1 MMLTPR
7 QIKLV
12 VVFMM
17 IIILPSFSRTHP
29 VSYASPGL
37 PEEQAPQPEVQGPFM
52 SIAVGPTVFN
62 GNLRDLAEVSSGSP
76 DGPGVLRYTP
86 GQEPKAGIPR
96 NADWVDAVAQTAN
109 QAGLMPAPIR
119 DFAGLN
125 FLNHGA
131 GWPPD
136 TVGDVGPQHYIQA
149 VNISIGIYDK
159 STGLLATPALTFN
172 QFFPVLAG
180 TPCDNA
186 NRGDPV
192 VLYDPVVG
200 RWLVS
205 DFAWFNQSTGPFY
218 ECIAVSQTSD
228 PVTGGWYFYALRA
241 DTGDFTG
248 YLNDYPKLGVWSDG
262 WYMTAN
268 MFQMVAPGT
277 GFGVRLWA
285 LDRAAMI
292 TGGALREV
300 HFDCMDLDC
309 ASLLPSNLRGA
320 LPPPGSPAYF
330 VSAIPPD
337 RLNLWQFHVDWTT
350 PGNSTL
356 TGPVVLNV
364 ADFAFAPSVPQL
376 GSSSVLDSLSPR
388 LMMQLQYRNVS
399 GAESLWANH
408 TVLSGGVAGVRW
420 YEIRDPGGIPVVAQQ
435 STYQPDTTQRWMGS
449 LATDQDGNMAIGY
462 SVSSASMYP
471 GIRYA
476 GRLAGEIPN
485 SLSQA
490 EAVLL
495 NAGGSQTGINRWGD
509 YSAMSVD
516 PVDDCTF
523 WYTQEYYTTT
533 GTNWQ
538 TRIAAFK
545 YPSCG
550 VTKATLSGT
559 VRNTITNQPVPGA
572 PVVAVSAGQTMS
584 VLADVAGFYSLRL
597 LPGEYT
603 LTAGPLLPGYPNS
616 SLLAGVPAIAGQTT
630 SRDLFLT
637 PVPALE
643 EASVRV
649 DDAGA
654 NGNGFPEPGESDL
667 LLYEGLR
674 NAGGAPSTNIS
685 ASLSSLTAGVTID
698 SPLVSYANIAPGNII
713 TNVVPFQFSVGSGVA
728 CGADLNFRKVV
739 TDSVDTYTIDFSLNA
754 SQPVTRTNVFTN
766 DVESGSIGWTTGGTI
781 GNTWSLTT
789 QHAHSPSHSW
799 SDSPAGNYSDNA
811 NAYLRTPTYDLS
823 GKRRLRLSAWYR
835 YALEPGYD
843 YIYLEYSLDGGATWG
858 SQPLLSFTGSQNDWV
873 FREVDAS
880 VLDGRSNIALRYR
893 LLSDSS
899 LNYDGFYVDD
909 IALSHEL
916 YGCSLNFTNLPVTFK

>member
-1 MMLTPR
+1 MMLTQR

-12 VVFMM
+12 VVLMM
-17 IIILPSFSRTHP
+17 IIILPSFSRPYP
-29 VSYASPGL
+29 VSSASLGIPHG
-37 PEEQAPQPEVQGPFM
+37 QAPRPEVQGPFM
-52 SIAVGPTVFN
+52 STAVGPAVFN

-86 GQEPKAGIPR
+86 GQEPKAGIPQ

-149 VNISIGIYDK
+149 VNISIGIFDK

-172 QFFPVLAG
+172 QFFPGPAG
-180 TPCDNA
+180 TPCDTA

-192 VLYDPVVG
+192 VLYDPIVG

-218 ECIAVSQTSD
+218 QCIAVSQTSD
-228 PVTGGWYFYALRA
+228 PVTGGWYFYALPA

-292 TGGALREV
+292 SGGALREV

-309 ASLLPSNLRGA
+309 ASLLPANLRGA

-337 RLNLWQFHVDWTT
+337 HLNLWQFHVDWTT

-376 GSSSVLDSLSPR
+376 GSSSLLDSLSPR
-388 LMMQLQYRNVS
+388 LMMQLQYRNLS

-485 SLSQA
+485 RLSQA
-490 EAVLL
+490 ESVLT
-495 NAGGSQTGINRWGD
+495 NGGGSQTGINRWGD

-550 VTKATLSGT
+550 VTKANLSGT
-559 VRNTITNQPVPGA
+559 VRNSLTDQPVPGA
-572 PVVAVSAGQTMS
+572 QVVAVSTGQTMS
-584 VLADVAGFYSLRL
+584 VLADAAGFYSLRL
-597 LPGEYT
+597 LPGEYA

-616 SLLAGVPAIAGQTT
+616 STLTGVNAIAGQTT
-630 SRDLFLT
+630 SQDLFLT

-649 DDAGA
+649 DDAAA
-654 NGNGFPEPGESDL
+654 NANGFPEPGESDL

-685 ASLSSLTAGVTID
+685 ASLSSLTAGVTIE

-754 SQPVTRTNVFTN
+754 SQALTRTNVFTN
-766 DVESGSIGWTTGGTI
+766 DVESGSIGWTTGGAI
-781 GNTWSLTT
+781 GNTWGITT
-789 QHAHSPSHSW
+789 QQAHSPSHSW

-811 NAYLRTPTYDLS
+811 NAYLRTPAYDLT

-843 YIYLEYSLDGGATWG
+843 YVYLEYSLDGGATWS
-858 SQPLLSFTGSQNDWV
+858 SQPLLSFTGSRNNWV

-893 LLSDSS
+893 LVSDSS

-916 YGCSLNFTNLPVTFK
+916 YGCNLKFIFTPVAFK

>member
-1 MMLTPR
+1 MMITQR
-7 QIKLV
+7 QFKLV
-12 VVFMM
+12 FVLMMM
-17 IIILPSFSRTHP
+17 ILLPGVSRAYP
-29 VSYASPGL
+29 VSSASPGL
-37 PEEQAPQPEVQGPFM
+37 PDVLPPPPGVQGPFL
-52 SIAVGPTVFN
+52 STAVGPAVFN
-62 GNLRDLAEVSSGSP
+62 GDLHDLAKVDPGSP
-76 DGPGVLRYTP
+76 DIPGVLRYTP
-86 GQEPKAGIPR
+86 GQEPKAGISQ

-109 QAGLMPAPIR
+109 GFGLMPAPIR

-149 VNISIGIYDK
+149 VNISIGIFDK
-159 STGLLATPALTFN
+159 NTGLLATPALTFN
-172 QFFPVLAG
+172 QFFTGPPG
-180 TPCDNA
+180 TPCDAA

-205 DFAWFNQSTGPFY
+205 DFAWFNQTTGPFY

-228 PVTGGWYFYALRA
+228 PVAGGWFFYALRA
-241 DTGDFTG
+241 DTGNFTG

-285 LDRAAMI
+285 LDRAAMVSG
-292 TGGALREV
+292 TLREV

-309 ASLLPSNLRGA
+309 ASMLPSNLRGA
-320 LPPPGSPAYF
+320 LPPSGSPAYF
-330 VSAIPPD
+330 LSTSPPGH
-337 RLNLWQFHVDWTT
+337 LNLWEFHVDWTT
-350 PGNSTL
+350 PANSTL
-356 TGPVVLNV
+356 TGPVPLGV

-376 GSSSVLDSLSPR
+376 GSSYLLDSLSPR
-388 LMMQLQYRNVS
+388 PMMQLQYRNLS
-399 GAESLWANH
+399 GDESLWANH

-420 YEIRDPGGIPVVAQQ
+420 YEISDPGGTPVVAQQ
-435 STYQPDTTQRWMGS
+435 STYQPDTNRRWMGS
-449 LATDQDGNMAIGY
+449 LAVDGDGNLAIGY
-462 SVSSASMYP
+462 SVSSLSMYP

-476 GRLAGEIPN
+476 GRLRGEIPN
-485 SLSQA
+485 RLSQA
-490 EAVLL
+490 ESVLI
-495 NAGGSQTGINRWGD
+495 NGGGSQTGISRWGD

-523 WYTQEYYTTT
+523 WYTQEYYATT
-533 GTNWQ
+533 GNNWQ

-559 VRNTITNQPVPGA
+559 VRNNLTDQPVPGA

-584 VLADVAGFYSLRL
+584 VLADAAGFYSLRL
-597 LPGEYT
+597 LPGLYT
-603 LTAGPLLPGYPNS
+603 LTAGPYLPGYPISS
-616 SLLAGVPAIAGQTT
+616 SLTGVNAIAGQT
-630 SRDLFLT
+630 SAQDLFLT

-654 NGNGFPEPGESDL
+654 NGNGSPEPGESGL
-667 LLYEGLR
+667 SLYEGLR

-685 ASLSSLTAGVTID
+685 ARLSSLTTGVTIE
-698 SPLVSYANIAPGNII
+698 SPIVTYADIVPGNTI

-728 CGADLNFRKVV
+728 CGANLDFRKVV
-739 TDSVDTYTIDFSLNA
+739 TDSVATHTIDFSLNA
-754 SQPVTRTNVFTN
+754 SQVLPRANVFAN
-766 DVESGSIGWTTGGTI
+766 DVESGANGWTTGGI
-781 GNTWSLTT
+781 GNTWGITA
-789 QHAHSPSHSW
+789 QQAHSPAHSW

-811 NAYLRTPTYDLS
+811 NAYLRTPAYDLT
-823 GKRRLRLSAWYR
+823 GKRHLRLGAWYR
-835 YALEPGYD
+835 YAIEPGYD
-843 YIYLEYSLDGGATWG
+843 YVYLEYSLDGGATWS
-858 SQPLLSFTGSQNDWV
+858 SQPLLSFTGSQNNWV

-880 VLDGRSNIALRYR
+880 VLDGRSNVALRYR
-893 LLSDSS
+893 LVSDIG
-899 LNYDGFYVDD
+899 LNFDGFYVDD

-916 YGCSLNFTNLPVTFK
+916 YGCHLKFIYAPVAYK